1 MPHPEQADRLHLAQ
15 ETKLARKLSLTD
27 SILLL
32 AGGIIGSGVFLTAQ
46 DVASS
51 TRRPWL
57 FLTVWGIGMVI
68 TLLACFAFAEL
79 GAMFPEAGGQYV
91 YMREAYGEFVA
102 FIYGWMIFTV
112 SCGGTIAAL
121 AAGFAL
127 YMGGIFPALD
137 AEQVVRHIGPFA
149 LTRGHLVAVAA
160 IAFQT
165 IINTFGVR
173 WGAVLSNIATW
184 MKFAAIA
191 AFILLGL
198 TIGKGSWNHFASSTT
213 IPATAASPSL
223 LAGVGVALIA
233 VFWAF
238 DGWVYITWVSGEVK
252 DPQRNLPRSM
262 ILGLLLVGVI
272 YLAINAVYLYAL
284 PIAGIAAETT
294 VARSAAVSMFSSG
307 AARWLSLMIAISCFG
322 AMASCVVSGA
332 RVYYAMAEDGVFFKA
347 LANVHPRWRTPVT
360 SLVIQG
366 IWSALLALSGK
377 YDQLFTWVMFMMVL
391 SYVLTVVALFVLR
404 FKQPDTPRPYRCA
417 GYPWVP
423 GLYVVLGS
431 VWFFNVIF
439 AKPKEA
445 LAGIG
450 IVALGIPFY
459 FYWRRQKRITAA
471 LGTGISGTLSSSPE

>member
-1 MPHPEQADRLHLAQ
+1 MYGELGVFGLVRPRRFGLFLLDSGGRKAQIRIPHHWTDRLILPQ
-15 ETKLARKLSLTD
+15 EKKLVRRLSLTD

-46 DVASS
+46 DVAVS

-57 FLTVWGIGMVI
+57 FLSVLGIGMVI
-68 TLLACFAFAEL
+68 TLLACFAFAEI

-91 YMREAYGEFVA
+91 YMREAYGDVA

-127 YMGGIFPALD
+127 YMGSLFPALE
-137 AEQVVRHIGPFA
+137 ANQVVANLGPFA

-165 IINTFGVR
+165 VINIFGVR
-173 WGAVLSNIATW
+173 WGAVMANVATW

-191 AFILLGL
+191 GFVVLGL
-198 TIGKGSWNHFASSTT
+198 TIGKGSWSHFASSST
-213 IPATAASPSL
+213 IPATAASPSM
-223 LAGVGVALIA
+223 LAGIGVALIA

-262 ILGLLLVGVI
+262 ILGMLLVGVI
-272 YLAINAVYLYAL
+272 YLAINTVYLYAL

-294 VARSAAVSMFSSG
+294 VARGAAVSMFSSD

-322 AMASCVVSGA
+322 AMASCVMTGA
-332 RVYYAMAEDGVFFKA
+332 RVYYAMAEDGVFFKT
-347 LANVHPRWRTPVT
+347 PGQRT
-360 SLVIQG
+360 
-366 IWSALLALSGK
+366 SAMEDSGLEPG
-377 YDQLFTWVMFMMVL
+377 DTRC
-391 SYVLTVVALFVLR
+391 VVGG
-404 FKQPDTPRPYRCA
+404 A
-417 GYPWVP
+417 G
-423 GLYVVLGS
+423 
-431 VWFFNVIF
+431 
-439 AKPKEA
+439 AE
-445 LAGIG
+445 
-450 IVALGIPFY
+450 
-459 FYWRRQKRITAA
+459 RQI
-471 LGTGISGTLSSSPE
+471 

>member
-1 MPHPEQADRLHLAQ
+1 MPLEK
-15 ETKLARKLSLTD
+15 KLVRRLSLTD

-46 DVASS
+46 DVAVS

-57 FLTVWGIGMVI
+57 YLSVWGIGMVI

-127 YMGGIFPALD
+127 YMGSLFPALE
-137 AEQVVRHIGPFA
+137 ANQVVANLGPFA

-165 IINTFGVR
+165 IINIFGVR
-173 WGAVLSNIATW
+173 WGAVLANIATW

-191 AFILLGL
+191 GFVLLGL
-198 TIGKGSWNHFASSTT
+198 TIGKGSWSHFASSST
-213 IPATAASPSL
+213 IPATAASPSM
-223 LAGVGVALIA
+223 LAGIGLALIA

-262 ILGLLLVGVI
+262 ILGMLLVGVI

-294 VARSAAVSMFSSG
+294 VARGAAISMFSSG

-322 AMASCVVSGA
+322 AMASCVMTGA
-332 RVYYAMAEDGVFFKA
+332 RVYYAMAEDGVFFKT
-347 LANVHPRWRTPVT
+347 LAKVNPRWKTPVW

-366 IWSALLALSGK
+366 VWSAVLALSGK
-377 YDQLFTWVMFMMVL
+377 YDQLFTYVMFMMAL
-391 SYVLTVVALFVLR
+391 SYVLTVAALFVLR
-404 FKQPDTPRPYRCA
+404 RKQPDTPRPYLCA

-423 GLYVVLGS
+423 GLYVLLGS

-439 AKPKEA
+439 ERPKEA

-450 IVALGIPFY
+450 IVALGVPFY
-459 FYWRRQKRITAA
+459 FYWRRQKRLTPAPDAA
-471 LGTGISGTLSSSPE
+471 LSTTLSSAPE